1 MSNEDFW
8 AVLEE
13 GEDYYD
19 EGDYESALDRFDRAV
34 TLSPSNADAHN
45 SRGNALMMLGRHED
59 ALGSFEQALRLD
71 AGFVKAALNRAE
83 LLVDYLGRIKEGEEV
98 CNHLLKRPLDLYDAA
113 DAYFVKA
120 KAALGA
126 GDLRAALSMADKAL
140 GLSPA
145 RTEFTSLRG
154 GILFEQGNYRKALL
168 EFEKV
173 LKQAPDDADI
183 HYRRGLVLEKLGRES
198 GAAAAFARAAD
209 LDPDHYP
216 LPAQISV
223 EECERLVEEA
233 IASFEPEVRHF
244 LENVTIQIQDF
255 ASRRIVAEDNVSP
268 QVLGLFVGT
277 PYQEK
282 TSIEQATGPDVI
294 LIFRK
299 SLEKIAG
306 DPEELAEEI
315 RKTVLHEVGH
325 YLGFE
330 EHELHD
336 LGFG

>member
-8 AVLEE
+8 AVIEE

-34 TLSPSNADAHN
+34 NLSPSNADAHN

-71 AGFVKAALNRAE
+71 AGFVKASLNRAE
-83 LLVDYLGRIKEGEEV
+83 LLVDYLGRSKEGEEV
-98 CNHLLKRPLDLYDAA
+98 SRHLLKRPLDLYDAA
-113 DAYFVKA
+113 DAYFVLA

-126 GDLRAALSMADKAL
+126 GDLRAAVSMTDKAL

-145 RTEFTSLRG
+145 RAEFTSLRG
-154 GILFEQGNYRKALL
+154 GILFEQGNYRKALA
-168 EFEKV
+168 EFDKV
-173 LKQAPDDADI
+173 VKQLPDDADI
-183 HYRRGLVLEKLGRES
+183 HYRRGLVLEKLGRDADA
-198 GAAAAFARAAD
+198 GAAFARAAEM
-209 LDPDHYP
+209 DPEHYP
-216 LPAQISV
+216 LPAEISV
-223 EECERLVEEA
+223 EECERIIDEV
-233 IASFEPEVRHF
+233 IQSFEPEVHRF
-244 LENVTIQIQDF
+244 IENVTIQVEDF
-255 ASRRIVAEDNVSP
+255 ASRRIVSEDNVSP

-282 TSIEQATGPDVI
+282 TSIAQATGPDVI

-306 DPEELAEEI
+306 NREELVDEI
-315 RKTVLHEVGH
+315 RKTLLHEVGH